1 MSKTNFTKVEEALAE
16 EMRKMAIQK
25 IVGSSSKAPPEDE
38 HNASQKIIKQ
48 LIRDINPLIKK
59 DKQIFSRLGFQKE
72 QIKSILEE
80 DPLNIKAEDWK
91 ILMQFKEK
99 LDSYK
104 AEKKKKAE
112 GIEETLVEDERRKHI
127 NKRFNINDEWLP
139 LQ

>member
-25 IVGSSSKAPPEDE
+25 IVGSSSKAPLEDE
-38 HNASQKIIKQ
+38 GNASQKIIKQ

-59 DKQIFSRLGFQKE
+59 DKQIFSKLGFQKE